1 MTSRPAGYAE
11 ANVYTTIIVDEA
23 LRRGIDV
30 EILDPATGE
39 LRMRLGDHVVEM
51 VQSLPDL
58 TSAVAFR
65 RCDDKSVSRRVL
77 GAAGLPLPDGAL
89 ATGGPEDLAF
99 LERHGDVVVKPA
111 RGEGGQGITV
121 GVRDPDQLATAVDH
135 ARRSC
140 PTVVLEERLQGDD
153 LRVLVIADEVVAAA
167 VRRPPA
173 VEGDGERTVRDLIGA
188 SNADRDP
195 GLQIPI
201 DDITDVAL
209 RDQGLGLD
217 DVPEPG
223 RTVEVRA
230 TANLHTGG
238 TIHDVTHDLHPDHAA
253 VARSAAAVLDLPVA
267 GVDLMV
273 DAHDRPGQHVI
284 EVNEQP
290 GLANH
295 EPQPTAQRYLDLLFP
310 ETRN

>member
-1 MTSRPAGYAE
+1 MTSRPAGYE
-11 ANVYTTIIVDEA
+11 QANVYTTIIVDEA

-30 EILDPATGE
+30 EILDPGTGE
-39 LRMRLGDHVVEM
+39 LRMRVGERVVEM

-65 RCDDKSVSRRVL
+65 RCDDKSVTRRVL
-77 GAAGLPLPDGAL
+77 AEAGLPLPAGAL
-89 ATGGPEDLAF
+89 ATGGTEDLSF

-111 RGEGGQGITV
+111 RGEGGRGITV
-121 GVRDPDQLATAVDH
+121 GVRDPDQLAAAVGL

-140 PTVVLEERLQGDD
+140 PTVVLEERLEGDD

-173 VEGDGERTVRDLIGA
+173 VEGDGARTVSELIGA

-201 DDITDVAL
+201 DGITDVAL
-209 RDQGLGLD
+209 RDQGLALD
-217 DVPEPG
+217 DVPGAG
-223 RTVEVRA
+223 RSVAVRA

-238 TIHDVTHDLHPDHAA
+238 TIHDVTAELHPDHAD
-253 VARSAAAVLDLPVA
+253 VARRAAAVLDLPVA

-273 DAHDRPGQHVI
+273 GAHDRPGQHVI

-295 EPQPTAQRYLDLLFP
+295 EPQPTAPRYLDLIFP
-310 ETRN
+310 ETRS

>member
-1 MTSRPAGYAE
+1 MTSLPAGYEE
-11 ANVYTTIIVDEA
+11 AIVYTTIIVDEA
-23 LRRGIDV
+23 LRRGVEV
-30 EILDPATGE
+30 EILDPGTGE
-39 LRMRLGDHVVEM
+39 LRMRLGDRVVDV

-65 RCDDKSVSRRVL
+65 RCDDKSVTRRVL
-77 GAAGLPLPDGAL
+77 GAAGLPLPAGAV
-89 ATGGPEDLAF
+89 ATGGPEDVTF

-121 GVRDPDQLATAVDH
+121 GVREPEQLEAAV
-135 ARRSC
+135 ARARGSC
-140 PTVVLEERLQGDD
+140 PTVVLEQRLPGDD
-153 LRVLVIADEVVAAA
+153 LRVLVIADQVVAAA
-167 VRRPPA
+167 VRRPPV
-173 VEGDGERTVRDLIGA
+173 VEGDGERTVRELIGA

-201 DDITDVAL
+201 DEVTDVAL
-209 RDQGLGLD
+209 RDQGLTLD
-217 DVPEPG
+217 DVPEAG
-223 RTVEVRA
+223 RSVEVRA

-238 TIHDVTHDLHPDHAA
+238 TIHDVTDELHPDHAD
-253 VARSAAAVLDLPVA
+253 VARRAAAALDLPVA

-273 DAHDRPGQHVI
+273 AAHDRPGQHVI

-295 EPQPTAQRYLDLLFP
+295 EPRPTAQRYLDLLFP
-310 ETRN
+310 ETAA